1 MKQISALY
9 SLVEAPMRLWLQH
22 GDKPLSAR
30 DEHAVILE
38 AIRAGDAARAEAVVR
53 EHIEGTVPA
62 LIQFLQSE
70 K

>member
-1 MKQISALY
+1 
-9 SLVEAPMRLWLQH
+9 MRLWLQH

-30 DEHAVILE
+30 QEHAVILD

-62 LIQFLQSE
+62 LIQFLQAE

>member
-9 SLVEAPMRLWLQH
+9 SLIEAPMRLWLQH
-22 GDKPLSAR
+22 SEKPLSAR
-30 DEHAVILE
+30 QEHAVILD
-38 AIRAGDAARAEAVVR
+38 AIRSGDVDRAEAIVR

>member
-9 SLVEAPMRLWLQH
+9 SVVEAPMRLWLQH
-22 GDKPLSAR
+22 SEKPLSAR
-30 DEHAVILE
+30 QEHAVILD

-62 LIQFLQSE
+62 LSQFLRS
-70 K
+70 